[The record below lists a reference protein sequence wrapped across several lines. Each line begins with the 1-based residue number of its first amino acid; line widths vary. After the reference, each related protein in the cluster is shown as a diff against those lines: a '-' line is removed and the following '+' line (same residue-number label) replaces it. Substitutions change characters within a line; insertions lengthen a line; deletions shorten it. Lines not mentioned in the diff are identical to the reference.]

1 MRKTRYILL
10 SVVIFALFL
19 IIPLATIKMWEST
32 LDYGNSST
40 NGDVLGLGTHPS
52 LILTNIQW
60 GTNRA
65 YINDVSVAD
74 DGTTYVLGDFR
85 GSIDADFTAGTDIIT
100 YVNPGIT
107 RSFVSKYNSNGT
119 YAWTTVY
126 DKETEGGANAVLRSI
141 YASDSGEV
149 FVIGINT
156 GTTDLDPGPAT
167 ATFVSGGLNDVF
179 LVRLDSNGD
188 YIDAYQFGNSGQNN
202 TLSLEE
208 DSLGNIYLYGD
219 FYNANMDLDPGV
231 GTFLVSATV
240 GSAYI
245 IKLNS
250 SFVFQWGRV
259 LTGTQPLSGLNPAEG
274 ISVRES
280 SNDIVVGGRF
290 TNEIE
295 FNSSGVGSDLIVAQN
310 DGDGFLTL
318 YKTNGDYGWTRV
330 FAGNTG
336 NDTGRFV
343 GINQSNGQIYWVTQ
357 MRSSSADADGTAGVD
372 TLNRINDNWD
382 LVLIKYDNSGNYIS
396 SLQMSTASSYEVYP
410 WDMKLSSNG
419 DMFIVSEYDF
429 SDPAAVDIAFGP
441 STYTYAPTAL
451 NFTPVV
457 YKVAANGTLSW
468 IHTFDDTTDGY
479 GAYIYA
485 VDINAAG
492 NIVLGGEYSGV
503 VDFDPSVAGTSN
515 NPTLDTNTEWGGFLA
530 FYTDGF
536 MTNIANLSPSLRVVD
551 VGSTLDAEILSE
563 QFITGTRTIRVRE
576 DGTNL
581 LVADAFTQMN
591 EIRDWTTVQ
600 ADADLAL
607 EKTYIGSLHGNDGV
621 TGNIDVYVPID
632 NTNDNSVVVCP
643 LAVSIAEVTTSC
655 PSAIILAGDA
665 PSVSKVNIASQ
676 EYWRVTGLAN
686 GGVISNTIVIT
697 PTPTPTATAT
707 PTATPTA
714 SPLPTATATPMVTP
728 TPTSTATAT
737 PTVTPTATITVTA
750 TPTQTFTS
758 GNTNICPV
766 INTFSANKTV
776 VTSGD
781 SVTLSWNV
789 TGASRVDI
797 LPFVSGAPAN
807 GTRTEIFT
815 SDQQLTLIATQGEC
829 VREKTVNILIQPI
842 APETITSG
850 LVLGFA
856 TVEIATLAVSQIVP
870 VATSSQ
876 NMLSFGFA
884 VIDRV
889 RRRYPWGVVYD
900 SKTKKAIGRAI
911 VRISD
916 SATKQLVT
924 TAVTDAYGVFRVFL
938 KRGTYTMAI
947 TKSGYVFPSTLIT
960 TSEDKGYM
968 NVYKGEEFTVAA
980 DGELV
985 IKSVPLD
992 PQSSLS
998 ESSLS
1003 NLWIRLSPYLEYVNS
1018 LILFVGIGF
1027 SLYTVFVNP
1036 TLPNFGLVGFYLAL
1050 AMVKLALLQIPT
1062 QGTVKD
1068 EDGKAV
1074 AGIELG
1080 LFDAEFKNV
1089 IATTFT
1095 DEKGKFSFY
1104 ALNQDYTIK
1113 VMDTKYELVTDSIM
1127 EGIRVKK
1134 ESGNKGARVIIAD
1147 VRVKRK

>member
-1 MRKTRYILL
+1 LL
-10 SVVIFALFL
+10 VAS
-19 IIPLATIKMWEST
+19 ATYFWYQDYPSQST
-32 LDYGNSST
+32 PSLSQGE
-40 NGDVLGLGTHPS
+40 VLGLGTKPS
-52 LILTNIQW
+52 PIFQDFQFVD
-60 GTNRA
+60 A
-65 YINDVSVAD
+65 FSEINDVDYAADGSYFVWGTVAHPSKDLDMTSGTDMVPLSVVSRYISRYQS
-74 DGTTYVLGDFR
+74 DGTYDW
-85 GSIDADFTAGTDIIT
+85 SIAFPYTLPTVVDVKATHDG
-100 YVNPGIT
+100 GILIL
-107 RSFVSKYNSNGT
+107 REFNGT
-119 YAWTTVY
+119 YDFDPTSGVDTIAVEGNRNTAVTKISSTGTYQWTRVFGTTVGPTGY
-126 DKETEGGANAVLRSI
+126 VRGFRM
-141 YASDSGEV
+141 EV
-149 FVIGINT
+149 NSVTGDIFIIG
-156 GTTDLDPGPAT
+156 
-167 ATFVSGGLNDVF
+167 
-179 LVRLDSNGD
+179 DSNGLSAD
-188 YIDAYQFGNSGQNN
+188 YQ
-202 TLSLEE
+202 
-208 DSLGNIYLYGD
+208 
-219 FYNANMDLDPGV
+219 PGAGV
-231 GTFLVSATV
+231 VSSSAPPNQLTFLTKYDSDMSFQWIRWMGRYPIDVELDLTESAVYAYGCVINTVDFNQHTSGDPYTFV
-240 GSAYI
+240 GSICDRHITKY
-245 IKLNS
+245 
-250 SFVFQWGRV
+250 FF
-259 LTGTQPLSGLNPAEG
+259 
-274 ISVRES
+274 
-280 SNDIVVGGRF
+280 D
-290 TNEIE
+290 
-295 FNSSGVGSDLIVAQN
+295 GS
-310 DGDGFLTL
+310 
-318 YKTNGDYGWTRV
+318 YGWTRV
-330 FAGNTG
+330 LTDDGPYDVNYTDERIFISPINGDLYFVYTQHDATTDLDAGAGIESRNKISSYG
-336 NDTGRFV
+336 DTYILRYTKE
-343 GINQSNGQIYWVTQ
+343 GIYISDVRLQTANYFMSVMAGSFDSSGDLLVSGQLSFPNAGPYDIDY
-357 MRSSSADADGTAGVD
+357 SPSSALSYTARVESGTYSSAYIMKVNSDLSQEWIYPIDHQANYSTDLFYPFAIQSSGSSFTVGGRYRGV
-372 TLNRINDNWD
+372 LD
-382 LVLIKYDNSGNYIS
+382 L
-396 SLQMSTASSYEVYP
+396 
-410 WDMKLSSNG
+410 
-419 DMFIVSEYDF
+419 
-429 SDPAAVDIAFGP
+429 DPHSVDIASP
-441 STYTYAPTAL
+441 PY
-451 NFTPVV
+451 VE
-457 YKVAANGTLSW
+457 
-468 IHTFDDTTDGY
+468 FDDFRSLF
-479 GAYIYA
+479 IK
-485 VDINAAG
+485 
-492 NIVLGGEYSGV
+492 
-503 VDFDPSVAGTSN
+503 
-515 NPTLDTNTEWGGFLA
+515 
-530 FYTDGF
+530 YTDGF